1 MHHIH
6 WMISYDFHR
15 FVHIPKWKPWIY
27 EQCHKNMHKIGYRT
41 SIAAE
46 SSQWI
51 MFQCCVWS
59 NWLRRSRSLPQ
70 YAKYATQSMHCIV
83 LHWAVYEL
91 VVIWCLN
98 QYLFQLTI
106 AMAHNASRSIEY
118 AFKLNSISFDPV
130 AEFWV
135 TQLSIPNSKFSVFW
149 MLVFA
154 NAFGISRFNRENEK
168 NNIQQWKNHEWK
180 ITRMFSIFII
190 YRNQCHYFMCHEYLL
205 HINKYLQ

>member
-15 FVHIPKWKPWIY
+15 FVHIPKRKPWIY

-106 AMAHNASRSIEY
+106 AMAHNASR
-118 AFKLNSISFDPV
+118 
-130 AEFWV
+130 
-135 TQLSIPNSKFSVFW
+135 
-149 MLVFA
+149 
-154 NAFGISRFNRENEK
+154 
-168 NNIQQWKNHEWK
+168 
-180 ITRMFSIFII
+180 I
-190 YRNQCHYFMCHEYLL
+190 YRICFQTQFNLIWSSCWILGYATFDSEFEIFCFL
-205 HINKYLQ
+205 NVSVC